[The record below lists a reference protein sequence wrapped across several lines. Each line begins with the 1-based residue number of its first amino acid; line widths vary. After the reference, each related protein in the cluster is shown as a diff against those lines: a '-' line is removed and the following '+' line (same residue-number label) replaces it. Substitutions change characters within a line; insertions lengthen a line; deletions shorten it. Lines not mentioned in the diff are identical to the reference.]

1 MVVLFCSIKL
11 ELMFSILFRRVIM
24 PCQWNEDDKNNQ
36 NQQSYYSRYMMPNE
50 TVLPVMISRSGV
62 KYLNHASGTISEP
75 SNILAK
81 VRSWAI
87 NKIKIEQD
95 H

>member
-1 MVVLFCSIKL
+1 
-11 ELMFSILFRRVIM
+11 M

-95 H
+95 R